1 MNSNEDIQET
11 IQKLIELCDKVIE
24 HYKNISDK
32 DKTELRRLLELYT
45 PQKNDI
51 KNNITSNPPDGNN

>member
-1 MNSNEDIQET
+1 MKIFKKQFRNS
-11 IQKLIELCDKVIE
+11 IELCDKVIE